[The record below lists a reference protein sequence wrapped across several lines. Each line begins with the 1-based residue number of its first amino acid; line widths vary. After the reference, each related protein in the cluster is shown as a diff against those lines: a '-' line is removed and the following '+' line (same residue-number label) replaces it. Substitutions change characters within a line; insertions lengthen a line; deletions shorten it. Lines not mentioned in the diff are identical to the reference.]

1 MKQKTQKLTIQVFE
15 RSMNVGSTRPIVYSH
30 TGYTG
35 TVRSNLEVLQD
46 SANLIE
52 ASAGHPV
59 YCGSSLSDI
68 WFTHAKT

>member
-15 RSMNVGSTRPIVYSH
+15 RSMKVGSNRPI
-30 TGYTG
+30 GYTG